1 MDQKKIGG
9 FLSELRKEQGM
20 TQQQL
25 ADAIGVSSKT
35 VSKWECGKGMPEM
48 SSVLPLCEFLHISVN
63 ELLSGERL
71 PVESYPKKAEENII
85 CLMQDNEDTR
95 KNQQAS
101 PWGILAAAAAS
112 LCVIVFIT
120 YINVGPGGLDA
131 FFQLANDASALLCM
145 LFLTALFL
153 LVTRLGRPFLNSFAL
168 AVGKKEPSSAQ
179 ALLLAKA
186 AVRLAQD
193 TFLVTGLLISCLNLA
208 TFAAD
213 FLSSPSND
221 IRVIGVC
228 VPLILSAAL
237 YGLAGFLLLLPI
249 RLRLEAQF
257 ALADKIN

>member
-1 MDQKKIGG
+1 
-9 FLSELRKEQGM
+9 
-20 TQQQL
+20 
-25 ADAIGVSSKT
+25 
-35 VSKWECGKGMPEM
+35 
-48 SSVLPLCEFLHISVN
+48 
-63 ELLSGERL
+63 
-71 PVESYPKKAEENII
+71 
-85 CLMQDNEDTR
+85 
-95 KNQQAS
+95 
-101 PWGILAAAAAS
+101 
-112 LCVIVFIT
+112 
-120 YINVGPGGLDA
+120 
-131 FFQLANDASALLCM
+131 M

-168 AVGKKEPSSAQ
+168 AVGKKEASSAQ

-193 TFLVTGLLISCLNLA
+193 TFLVPGLLISCLNLA

-213 FLSSPSND
+213 FLSGPPND

-249 RLRLEAQF
+249 RLRLEAQS